1 MPRLEQVASE
11 PSDDQLYRTVGD
23 TIERVRA
30 GDQVAMSLLI
40 ESRKN
45 AARGVP
51 RARRAVAMAWHY
63 LDNNPPVRFGGT
75 SAENSPEVIRLW
87 SLDTAL
93 AGGVDKS
100 TVQTAL
106 VTDLTHVSFWQAVA
120 ALVHMPLA
128 ALEGLKFPDSL
139 SKVVRL
145 AAHIRAIA
153 NPDVPLSTL
162 CPATAWELGEE

>member
-1 MPRLEQVASE
+1 MPQNSE
-11 PSDDQLYRTVGD
+11 PTNEQLYRTVGD
-23 TIERVRA
+23 TVERIRA

-40 ESRKN
+40 EARKN

-51 RARRAVAMAWHY
+51 RARRACAMAWHY

-93 AGGVDKS
+93 AGGVDKD
-100 TVQTAL
+100 TAQKAL
-106 VTDLTHVSFWQAVA
+106 VSDLGRVSFWQAVA
-120 ALVHMPLA
+120 AVVHVPLA
-128 ALEGLKFPDSL
+128 VLDGLTFPESL

-162 CPATAWELGEE
+162 CPAVAWELGE